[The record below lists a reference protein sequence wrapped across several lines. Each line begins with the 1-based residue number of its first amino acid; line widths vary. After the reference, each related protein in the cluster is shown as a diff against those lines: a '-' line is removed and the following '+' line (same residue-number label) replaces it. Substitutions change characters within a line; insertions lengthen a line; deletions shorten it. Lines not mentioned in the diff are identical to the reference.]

1 MERNNSHEL
10 SLSSTCALWPLHMCV
25 YAHRHTFFKDVAN
38 FFRSQTV
45 FCTEMLPLIMDDYP
59 HLSLKKSV
67 AGDIAENSH
76 APKHEMTP
84 SKITSSRTS
93 SVHPRCS
100 TVSGAGHHPHPC
112 EGSYLTIFC
121 PSESVCL
128 LSPHHT
134 TCQMKLL
141 RSGAV
146 HSCDSAGTFWHMP
159 LYFPHALA
167 DTCAPAFPRSTS
179 LPSRQATNHCIFVS
193 ALMCFERTS
202 PFTML
207 TIHVFREDSL
217 YNPHGNRRR
226 IKVDFYLTQN

>member
-1 MERNNSHEL
+1 MNILIFL
-10 SLSSTCALWPLHMCV
+10 SKSQWRVTLLQTHMPPSIN
-25 YAHRHTFFKDVAN
+25 D
-38 FFRSQTV
+38 S
-45 FCTEMLPLIMDDYP
+45 
-59 HLSLKKSV
+59 
-67 AGDIAENSH
+67 
-76 APKHEMTP
+76 

-93 SVHPRCS
+93 SIHPRCS
-100 TVSGAGHHPHPC
+100 MVSGAGHHPHPC
-112 EGSYLTIFC
+112 EGSYPTIYC
-121 PSESVCL
+121 PSGSVCL

-146 HSCDSAGTFWHMP
+146 HSCDSAGTFWHIP

-179 LPSRQATNHCIFVS
+179 LPSRQAANHGIFIS
-193 ALMCFERTS
+193 ALVCFERTS